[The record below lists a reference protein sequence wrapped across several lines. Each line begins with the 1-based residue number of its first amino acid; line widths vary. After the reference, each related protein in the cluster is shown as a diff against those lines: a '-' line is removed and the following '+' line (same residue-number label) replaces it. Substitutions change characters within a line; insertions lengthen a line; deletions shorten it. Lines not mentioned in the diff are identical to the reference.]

1 MRPARAVQVGLT
13 ALILLYLLFP
23 VIVVLTISFSSATYL
38 RFPPPGL
45 SLRWYAKLAASDEW
59 LQAFALTLQVGA
71 VTTLFSTLLGVPA
84 AFGLVRLELRAKAL
98 LNGLLLMALITPAVI
113 RALGSYLF
121 FAPLGLV
128 NSVVGLACAH
138 TVSALPYLVIN
149 VVASLKGFDL
159 AIERAAVVH
168 GASPLTAIR
177 RITLPIIAPGILVG
191 AIFAF
196 LSSAQELLVSIYLM
210 GTVRKP
216 LAVKM
221 WEGVRVAVDPT
232 IAAASTGVIVMAVLA
247 FATAS
252 VLHRRVRRATAW
264 DASLPEAAERSPGR
278 V

>member
-1 MRPARAVQVGLT
+1 MQERSRKSASVST
-13 ALILLYLLFP
+13 AY
-23 VIVVLTISFSSATYL
+23 
-38 RFPPPGL
+38 
-45 SLRWYAKLAASDEW
+45 
-59 LQAFALTLQVGA
+59 TLVGA
-71 VTTLFSTLLGVPA
+71 PA
-84 AFGLVRLELRAKAL
+84 GQRRTPLAVHVARRPGH
-98 LNGLLLMALITPAVI
+98 ITPAVT

-121 FAPLGLV
+121 FVPLGLV

-149 VVASLKGFDL
+149 VAASLKGFDL

-177 RITLPIIAPGILVG
+177 RITVPIIAPGILVG

-216 LAVKM
+216 LSAKM

-232 IAAASTGVIVMAVLA
+232 IAAASTGVIVMAMLA

-252 VLHRRVRRATAW
+252 VLHRRARRATAW
-264 DASLPEAAERSPGR
+264 AAEPVRGRSPGSVQR
-278 V
+278 VPRR

>member
-1 MRPARAVQVGLT
+1 VRLARLPNV
-13 ALILLYLLFP
+13 LLVTLVLVYLLFP
-23 VIVVLTISFSSATYL
+23 VLVVLLISFSSASYL

-45 SLRWYAKLAASDEW
+45 SLRWYAKLVDSNEW
-59 LQAFALTLQVGA
+59 VDAFWLTMQVGA
-71 VTTLFSTLLGVPA
+71 VTTVFTTLLGVPA
-84 AFGLVRLELRAKAL
+84 AFGLIRLQIRGKAL
-98 LNGLLLMALITPAVI
+98 VNSLLLMALITPAVI

-121 FAPLGLV
+121 FAPLGLI
-128 NSVVGLACAH
+128 NSVIGLACAH

-149 VVASLKGFDL
+149 VAASLKGFDL
-159 AIERAAVVH
+159 SIERAAIVH
-168 GASPLTAIR
+168 GASPLRAIV

-232 IAAASTGVIVMAVLA
+232 IAAASTGVIAMAVLA
-247 FATAS
+247 FAAAAL
-252 VLHRRVRRATAW
+252 LHRRGRLTA
-264 DASLPEAAERSPGR
+264 G
-278 V
+278 

>member
-1 MRPARAVQVGLT
+1 VKLGRLPN
-13 ALILLYLLFP
+13 ALIAALVLVYLLFP
-23 VIVVLTISFSSATYL
+23 VLVVLLISFSSATYL

-45 SLRWYAKLAASDEW
+45 SLRWYAKLVESNEW
-59 LQAFALTLQVGA
+59 VDAFWLTIQVGA
-71 VTTLFSTLLGVPA
+71 TTTVFTTLLGVPA
-84 AFGLVRLELRAKAL
+84 AFGLIRLQIRGKAL
-98 LNGLLLMALITPAVI
+98 LNALLLMALITPSVI

-121 FAPLGLV
+121 FAPLGLI

-149 VVASLKGFDL
+149 VAASLKGFDL
-159 AIERAAVVH
+159 AIERAAIVH
-168 GASPLTAIR
+168 GASPLRAIV

-196 LSSAQELLVSIYLM
+196 LSSAQELLVAIYLM

-232 IAAASTGVIVMAVLA
+232 IAAASTGVIAMAVLA
-247 FATAS
+247 FVTAAL
-252 VLHRRVRRATAW
+252 LHRRARLT
-264 DASLPEAAERSPGR
+264 L
-278 V
+278 

>member
-1 MRPARAVQVGLT
+1 VITRVGRASQGFLAGLV
-13 ALILLYLLFP
+13 LLYLMFP
-23 VIVVLTISFSSATYL
+23 VLVVIAISFSSATYL

-45 SLRWYAKLAASDEW
+45 SLRWYAKLTASDEW
-59 LQAFALTLQVGA
+59 IQSFLLMLQVGA
-71 VTTLFSTLLGVPA
+71 VTTIFTTLLDVPA
-84 AFGLVRLELRAKAL
+84 AFGFVRLDLRAKAL
-98 LNGLLLMALITPAVI
+98 LNGLLLMALVTPAVI

-121 FAPLGLV
+121 FVRLDLV
-128 NSVVGLACAH
+128 NSVFGLACAH

-159 AIERAAVVH
+159 TLERAAVVH
-168 GASPLTAIR
+168 GASPLGAIR

-196 LSSAQELLVSIYLM
+196 LSSAQELLVAIYLM

-232 IAAASTGVIVMAVLA
+232 IAAASTGLIAMAALA
-247 FATAS
+247 FATAT
-252 VLHRRVRRATAW
+252 VLHRRARRAAM
-264 DASLPEAAERSPGR
+264 AAG
-278 V
+278 

>member
-1 MRPARAVQVGLT
+1 VRFSRLPNGLLA
-13 ALILLYLLFP
+13 ALVLLYLLFP
-23 VIVVLTISFSSATYL
+23 VIVVLMISFSSATYL

-45 SLRWYAKLAASDEW
+45 SIRWYAKLVESDEW
-59 LQAFALTLQVGA
+59 IEAFWLTLQVGA
-71 VTTLFSTLLGVPA
+71 LTTVFTTLLGVPA
-84 AFGLVRLELRAKAL
+84 AFGLIRLELRGKAL

-121 FAPLGLV
+121 FAPIGLI

-149 VVASLKGFDL
+149 VAASLKGFDL

-168 GASPLTAIR
+168 GARPLTAIA

-196 LSSAQELLVSIYLM
+196 LSSAQELLVAIYLM

-232 IAAASTGVIVMAVLA
+232 IAAASTGVIAMAVLA
-247 FATAS
+247 FVAAAL
-252 VLHRRVRRATAW
+252 LHRRGRRLTA
-264 DASLPEAAERSPGR
+264 
-278 V
+278 